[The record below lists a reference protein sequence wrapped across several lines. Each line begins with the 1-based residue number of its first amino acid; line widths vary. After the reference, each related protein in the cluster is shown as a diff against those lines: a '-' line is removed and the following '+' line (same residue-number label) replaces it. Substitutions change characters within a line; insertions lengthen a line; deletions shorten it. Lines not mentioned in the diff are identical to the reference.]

1 MHSDTT
7 LPLLTCFLLSSLC
20 YAPMQCFL
28 FVFLLFFCCGPSLYC
43 CTHADS
49 LLVFFTHQSFSFHI
63 CNPPP
68 SFIHSFI
75 HLLLSRNYILVT
87 IQQSTALH
95 STITTLRII
104 PIILSRY

>member
-28 FVFLLFFCCGPSLYC
+28 FVFLLSFCCGPSLCC
-43 CTHADS
+43 CTHADI
-49 LLVFFTHQSFSFHI
+49 LFVFFTHHSFSFHI
-63 CNPPP
+63 CKSPPP
-68 SFIHSFI
+68 SFIQSPSAFSQLHISY
-75 HLLLSRNYILVT
+75 HA
-87 IQQSTALH
+87 QSTALH
-95 STITTLRII
+95 STITTLII